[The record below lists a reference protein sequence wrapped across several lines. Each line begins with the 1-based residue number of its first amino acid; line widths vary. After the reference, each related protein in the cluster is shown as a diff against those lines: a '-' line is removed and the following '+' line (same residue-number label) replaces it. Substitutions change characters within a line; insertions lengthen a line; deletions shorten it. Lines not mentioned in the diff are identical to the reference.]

1 MNREALALYGGQ
13 KVIDKE
19 FERYQSIGE
28 EETKAVEN
36 VMRSKVL
43 SKYIGGWGEDFNG
56 GKKVREFEE
65 AWAKYF
71 NVKHAITVNSWTSG
85 LIAIIG
91 AIGVE
96 PGDEIIV
103 SPWTMCA
110 TATAILHWNAIPV
123 FADIEEKTFN
133 LNPNEVRKKITE
145 RTKAILAVDI
155 FGQSCDIGELRE
167 LAKMYNL
174 ILITDSAQSPGVW
187 AGNKLAGTQS
197 DIGGYSLNYH
207 KHIHTGE
214 GGVIITNNDDYN
226 IRVRLIRNHAE
237 ASIVESGLTD
247 LKNMIGYNFRLG
259 EIECAIGIEQLK
271 KLEGFIESRQA
282 AANKLTSGLK
292 DLKGLVLPHIK
303 QGNTHAYYIYPMT
316 LKPEILGVKRETI
329 TRAIKAEGLD
339 GITNGYVNVHMLPIF
354 QEKIAYGSKG
364 YPWKGTMNTNEVD
377 YSKGICPVAER
388 LHDETFVGFEMC
400 LHQLNNGEI
409 DKVIQVFKK
418 VWNNIEYLKERD
430 ND

>member
-1 MNREALALYGGQ
+1 MSRESLALYGGR
-13 KVIDKE
+13 KEIVKE

-28 EETKAVEN
+28 EEIKAVEN

-56 GKKVREFEE
+56 GEKVKEFEK

-110 TATAILHWNAIPV
+110 TATAILHWNAIPI
-123 FADIEEKTFN
+123 FADIEDKTFN
-133 LNPNEVRKKITE
+133 LNPDEVKKKITD

-155 FGQSCDIGELRE
+155 FGQSCDIEALRK
-167 LAKMYNL
+167 LAKLHNL

-187 AGNKLAGTQS
+187 ASGKLTGTQS

-214 GGVIITNNDDYN
+214 GGVIVTNNDEYN
-226 IRVRLIRNHAE
+226 IRVRMIRNHAE
-237 ASIVESGLTD
+237 AAIVKSELTD
-247 LKNMIGYNFRLG
+247 LRNMIGYNFRLG

-271 KLEGFIESRQA
+271 KLKTFIESRQRA
-282 AANKLTSGLK
+282 AKILTNGLK

-303 QGNTHAYYIYPMT
+303 QGNTHAYYMYPMI
-316 LKPEILGVKRETI
+316 LKPEILGVNRELI
-329 TRAIKAEGLD
+329 TRAIRAEGLD

-354 QEKIAYGSKG
+354 QEKIAYGSQG
-364 YPWKGTMNTNEVD
+364 YPWKGGTYNDKVNYT
-377 YSKGICPVAER
+377 KGICPIAER
-388 LHDETFVGFEMC
+388 LHDETFMGFEMC
-400 LHQLNNGEI
+400 LHQLNDNEI
-409 DKVIQVFKK
+409 NKVIQVFKK
-418 VWNNIEYLKERD
+418 VWDNIEHLKE
-430 ND
+430 